1 MYGFGG
7 MPRPKRQATKDTRLY
22 DLLGLDRNCSA
33 ADVKKAYRSM
43 ALKHHPDRGGD
54 AEKVGGML
62 HKV

>member
-1 MYGFGG
+1 
-7 MPRPKRQATKDTRLY
+7 LY